1 MKKHLIILITALSL
15 LAGTAWADT
24 LGSAKNSGLV
34 GETSSGYLEAVKTPD
49 DATRKLIKSINKKR
63 KAEYKKIAQ
72 DNATSL
78 QAVESMAGEKTMRMT
93 AKGNYIKK
101 SGKWIKK

>member
-72 DNATSL
+72 DNGTSL
-78 QAVESMAGEKTMRMT
+78 QAVESMAGEKTMNMT

>member
-1 MKKHLIILITALSL
+1 MITALSL

-24 LGSAKNSGLV
+24 LGSAKNNGLV
-34 GETSSGYLEAVKTPD
+34 GETSSGYLEAIKTPD

-72 DNATSL
+72 A
-78 QAVESMAGEKTMRMT
+78 MAPACRQW
-93 AKGNYIKK
+93 NHWQVKK
-101 SGKWIKK
+101 P

>member
-34 GETSSGYLEAVKTPD
+34 GETSSGYLEAIKTPD

-72 DNATSL
+72 DNGTSL
-78 QAVESMAGEKTMRMT
+78 QAVESLAGEKTMRMT